1 MAMSDREF
9 RDHFVSVIVSRLDT
23 GADSRQEALR
33 EYFGLRLP
41 GVSEQEKD
49 CLAVS
54 VPALIPALYR
64 RWAGMC
70 AARMVETVPAD
81 QREHLCDGSAA
92 NNAALILVF
101 LMFLESERM
110 EKQMVEDLAAYGQA
124 QSGAQD
130 LGALA
135 ADFIRAHMARLKSEL
150 DSRNRE
156 KIKPQ

>member
-1 MAMSDREF
+1 MAMSDKDF
-9 RDHFVSVIVSRLDT
+9 RDHFVGVILGRLDS

-33 EYFGLRLP
+33 EYFGVRLP

-49 CLAVS
+49 CLALS
-54 VPALIPALYR
+54 IPALIPALYR

-70 AARMVETVPAD
+70 AARMIETVPAD

-92 NNAALILVF
+92 NGAALTLIF

-124 QSGAQD
+124 QGGVAD
-130 LGALA
+130 LGNLA
-135 ADFIRAHMARLKSEL
+135 ADFIRARMAKLKSEL
-150 DSRNRE
+150 DARTRE
-156 KIKPQ
+156 QGGKQ